1 MKIFQIGQITEKV
14 SFNIASEVG
23 YVYILSGQ
31 KLIKNAKN
39 GPFWRVFENLKLK
52 IQMRHF
58 EWFSNMKWWK
68 LIRKLGTVIWSSAFA
83 RAQISNGRFYGVYV
97 AAHYIIHVNV
107 QQQPKLL
114 VMNEPQTSSEKAVK
128 GERNCKLFYCH
139 FCTRRKSSSFKTHG
153 VWKSQEKSHSTL
165 RAKRATFTFY

>member
-1 MKIFQIGQITEKV
+1 MMEINPQIGNCNMIV
-14 SFNIASEVG
+14 GVRANIQRT
-23 YVYILSGQ
+23 IL
-31 KLIKNAKN
+31 
-39 GPFWRVFENLKLK
+39 RC
-52 IQMRHF
+52 
-58 EWFSNMKWWK
+58 
-68 LIRKLGTVIWSSAFA
+68 
-83 RAQISNGRFYGVYV
+83 V

-153 VWKSQEKSHSTL
+153 V
-165 RAKRATFTFY
+165 